1 MREKYGIIK
10 STYLLNYLINIKS
23 ANYNGVKE
31 EEFMEIFSLGEKIK
45 RRRKELDMTLKDLA
59 GDRITP
65 GQISLVESGKSN
77 PSMDL
82 LEYLANSLNISIEY
96 LMESEETQ
104 AEKICIYFENIAESH
119 ILNNDLNL
127 GEQFIENALFYAEK
141 YGLDYR
147 KAKNTYLRGEV
158 YIAKKEL
165 GLAQQL
171 FLSANVIFIKENRL
185 EDIINTFLKLGII
198 TYRMQAYH
206 SACSYFH
213 QAEKVYEDNNL
224 GNDFLIGQMYY
235 YIASTYFKLEELDKA
250 INYSYLANTKF
261 KKINNKEEYAKSLLL
276 LSQQYSKKGDMD
288 NAIKYSNK
296 TLKLFREI
304 DDVKY
309 IAEIENNLGKLFS
322 EFDNIE
328 ESFIHLN
335 KARKLR
341 MKNKDIYYIET
352 LVNICENYIKLKD
365 LSNAVEILDEIFDN
379 KDNGDE
385 LTLYKYYLLKYRID
399 MLEGNKA
406 HAENT
411 LRLALDYTKNAELK
425 DEIAEISILIGKFY
439 VDNGKD
445 KEAAKYLNE
454 GVEAFKKLGIL
465 K

>member
-1 MREKYGIIK
+1 M
-10 STYLLNYLINIKS
+10 
-23 ANYNGVKE
+23 KE
-31 EEFMEIFSLGEKIK
+31 EVFMEIFSLGEKIK

-82 LEYLANSLNISIEY
+82 LEYLADSLNISIEY

-119 ILNNDLNL
+119 ILNNELIL
-127 GEQFIENALFYAEK
+127 GEQYIESALFYADK
-141 YGLDYR
+141 YGLEYR
-147 KAKNTYLRGEV
+147 KAKNTYLRGEI
-158 YIAKKEL
+158 YIAKGEL

-171 FLSANVIFIKENRL
+171 FLSANGVFIKENHF

-198 TYRMQAYH
+198 TFRMQAYH

-213 QAEKVYEDNNL
+213 QAEKVYEDSNF

-276 LSQQYSKKGDMD
+276 LSQEYSKKGDMD

-309 IAEIENNLGKLFS
+309 VAEIENNLGKLFS

-341 MKNKDIYYIET
+341 MKHKDVHYIET
-352 LVNICENYIKLKD
+352 LVNICENYVKLKD
-365 LSNAVEILDEIFDN
+365 IENAKEVLNEIFDN
-379 KDNGDE
+379 LDNGDK

-399 MLEGNKA
+399 MLEDNKEQ
-406 HAENT
+406 AENT
-411 LRLALDYTKNAELK
+411 LIMALNYTKNAELK
-425 DEIAEISILIGKFY
+425 EEAAEISIIIGKFY

-445 KEAAKYLNE
+445 REAAKYLNE
-454 GVEAFKKLGIL
+454 GVEAFKKLGVL